1 MSVTMFDSLKEAIHF
16 APRGKKRLLDL
27 GNLISQRYLRW
38 EDKLIGMIGGQ
49 GAGKS
54 LLLRGMFPGLELVND
69 DYSINKRPMPL
80 LEDVEEGNFRYHTY
94 HVDVRFENAFN
105 QLGTI
110 ARTIQQ
116 GLEKERRIVVE
127 YFDLIYPILKRNA
140 QILVGIGEEV
150 IITRPTILGPEPK
163 EIGGVVFKSLKYRKR
178 AHTAEDLTSLVFENL
193 GFKTPV
199 VHSDVYHGFVFQFDK
214 PVEIDLQKV
223 EDKVKEYIRKDLLVS
238 FLDEGHIEIG
248 DITYPCTGPRIHVS
262 RTGEIKN
269 FRLNHQ
275 WIECPVTK
283 KYLLVG
289 RIDNAS

>member
-38 EDKLIGMIGGQ
+38 EDKLIGIIGGQ

-127 YFDLIYPILKRNA
+127 HFDLIYPILKRNA

-214 PVEIDLQKV
+214 AVEIDLQKV

-248 DITYPCTGPRIHVS
+248 DISYPCTGPRIHVS
-262 RTGEIKN
+262 RTGEINN